1 MFGGARGHAGT
12 IGGEPHTRVTG
23 FVGTEQVV
31 RILANFGTLPV
42 AEFNGSAEAL
52 VSAVAP
58 DGLLEFRWSG
68 SNNCSRPTPVRSA
81 AWDDTGVEPLQTPDG
96 RYIIVRG
103 RLWRAAN
110 PNLPVEERE
119 ALVRTLM
126 AARRAVRA
134 AQVDGDAAGLSADR
148 ATVDAAKIAL
158 GERGPVWWQD
168 GAEDLNRHLVRNTPY
183 RAWYAQIAG
192 SKT

>member
-1 MFGGARGHAGT
+1 MKRIATTWRWNPGNDVAQRRGNLALPARAGGAVATSPDIKIRGP
-12 IGGEPHTRVTG
+12 E
-23 FVGTEQVV
+23 
-31 RILANFGTLPV
+31 
-42 AEFNGSAEAL
+42 
-52 VSAVAP
+52 
-58 DGLLEFRWSG
+58 
-68 SNNCSRPTPVRSA
+68 
-81 AWDDTGVEPLQTPDG
+81 DDTGVGPLQTPDG

-110 PNLPVEERE
+110 PNLSVEERE
-119 ALVRTLM
+119 ALVRALM

-134 AQVDGDAAGLSADR
+134 AQVDGDTAGLSAAR
-148 ATVDAAKIAL
+148 AAVDAAKTAL

-168 GAEDLNRHLVRNTPY
+168 GAEDFNRHLVRNTPY